1 MLGSRS
7 LRLSIAVCQYVCGC
21 MCVWGGSRSPGLTTV
36 YMQVCVSAC
45 SHVCVCACMRVCGCM
60 YMWVYAGVCGC
71 MHVCMR
77 VRVCMC
83 VCGGRGSA
91 AARGSPLPAHP
102 SSKLMLELE
111 PLGLG

>member
-1 MLGSRS
+1 MR
-7 LRLSIAVCQYVCGC
+7 VCMHACMWVYVYVGVCGC
-21 MCVWGGSRSPGLTTV
+21 
-36 YMQVCVSAC
+36 
-45 SHVCVCACMRVCGCM
+45 
-60 YMWVYAGVCGC
+60 MWVYAGVCGC